1 MITIMLDKTT
11 EVMTALNGAQE
22 ITFTVMG
29 QSFKVDRT
37 RYTVSDNTII
47 IYAKHQEAT

>member
-29 QSFKVDRT
+29 QTFKVDRT
-37 RYTVSDNTII
+37 RYTVSDYTII

>member
-11 EVMTALNGAQE
+11 QVMTALNGAQE

-29 QSFKVDRT
+29 QTFKVDRT
-37 RYTVSDNTII
+37 RYTVSDQTVI
-47 IYAKHQEAT
+47 IYAKREEGT

>member
-22 ITFTVMG
+22 ITFSLMG
-29 QSFKVDRT
+29 QTFKVDRT
-37 RYTVSDNTII
+37 RYTVSDQTVI
-47 IYAKHQEAT
+47 IYAKREEGT

>member
-29 QSFKVDRT
+29 QTFKVDRT
-37 RYTVSDNTII
+37 RYTVSDHIII

>member
-1 MITIMLDKTT
+1 MLTIMLDKTS

-29 QSFKVDRT
+29 QTFKVDRT
-37 RYTVSDNTII
+37 RYTVSDRTII